1 MKGFAVIGVIMGASG
16 TVVEYGSAI
25 TGSAT
30 LGFWMVLGS
39 VTGAFASVLFP
50 SVSEK
55 VKKHH
60 QFAFSVLGGCIATFA
75 WFAYFGPPITSDRT
89 VAVSSVS
96 AMLAWFVL
104 PAVRQ
109 LILAFLR
116 GKTKEISND

>member
-1 MKGFAVIGVIMGASG
+1 MKGFAVIGVVMGASS
-16 TVVEYGSAI
+16 TVVEHGSAI

-39 VTGAFASVLFP
+39 ITGAFASVLFP
-50 SVSEK
+50 STAEK

-60 QFAFSVLGGCIATFA
+60 QFAFSVIGGCIATFA

-96 AMLAWFVL
+96 AMMAWWVL
-104 PAVRQ
+104 PMVRQ
-109 LILAFLR
+109 LIMAFLR
-116 GKTKEISND
+116 VKTKEVGSD